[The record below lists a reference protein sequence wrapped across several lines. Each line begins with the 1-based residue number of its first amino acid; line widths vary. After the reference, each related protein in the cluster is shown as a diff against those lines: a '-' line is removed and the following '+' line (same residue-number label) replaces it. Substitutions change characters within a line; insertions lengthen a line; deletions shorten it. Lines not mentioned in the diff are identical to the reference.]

1 MPGLPVDLLLA
12 LLLTLLPQ
20 EWSDFAAAR
29 AREAQE
35 PAEAARVYER
45 LQDSREEASVAAL
58 LRLMDMDPVRRAER
72 FQLLISKNP
81 PAAVVEEGFKKLLDA
96 NDPQALDL
104 YPRIEKRL
112 SATFKKRAE
121 RVLLKIRFQARPA
134 ERPRLIQQVFGG
146 RSAYLRVIFGRLC
159 VEAGCSLSPKNWL
172 ELFRSALQVRDL
184 DLAGKCI
191 PHLKESKPDKNNY
204 LIGRYYFLKRDYT
217 TAVGFFR
224 KVKDGDEDHPYQE
237 ARCWLILKEHDKAR
251 EAFSRVGGSLL
262 PLGRL
267 SLARLDLIEG
277 DVESALKTAKT
288 IPAARTKRDALLACA
303 VVLASR
309 GDSARALKIIKDLK
323 PDAEIAYWK
332 ARWEGTMGADPSP
345 RGAPFN
351 YFHISALKS
360 PVAATPVAMP
370 AGGEP
375 HTFPEFLLSN
385 GLYGDVR
392 FYLDR
397 LRLSPEQEALVLE
410 GAREY
415 RREVS
420 VIYPHA
426 SKMLAASPETWD
438 LSVLARFFPRAFE
451 RSVLKACAES
461 GVPPEVVWAVMR
473 QESAFHPEALSPAG
487 AMGLMQLIPPT
498 WADNSLP
505 DENPWD
511 TESNIASGVRYLN
524 KLHTQLG
531 DWTYVAAAYNA
542 GEDAVQ
548 SWLRISATADGP
560 AFYTLIPFA
569 ETRAYVRSVLYNM
582 LMYRLLYPAPHAP
595 SAAPVTPTPPPSP
608 SQGE

>member
-1 MPGLPVDLLLA
+1 LAGLPVDLFLA

-20 EWSDFAAAR
+20 DWSDFASAR
-29 AREAQE
+29 ATEARA
-35 PAEAARVYER
+35 PADSARVYER
-45 LQDSREEASVAAL
+45 LQDSKEEAAVAAV
-58 LRLMDMDPVRRAER
+58 LRLMDLDPARRAAR
-72 FQLLISKNP
+72 FQLLLAKNP
-81 PAAVVEEGFKKLLDA
+81 PTAVVEEGFKKLLDA
-96 NDPQALDL
+96 NDPQALEL
-104 YPRIEKRL
+104 YPRCEKRMG
-112 SATFKKRAE
+112 AAFKKRAE

-159 VEAGCSLSPKNWL
+159 VEAACSLSPKNWS

-184 DLAGKCI
+184 DLAEKCI

-204 LIGRYYFLKRDYT
+204 LIGRYYFLKRDYAS
-217 TAVGFFR
+217 AVGFFR

-237 ARCWLILKEHDKAR
+237 GRCWLMLKDHDKAR

-262 PLGRL
+262 PIGRL

-277 DVESALKTAKT
+277 DVESALKTART

-309 GDSARALKIIKDLK
+309 GDTGRALKIIKDLK

-332 ARWEGTMGADPSP
+332 NRWEGTMGADLSP

-351 YFHISALKS
+351 YFHISTLKT
-360 PVAATPVAMP
+360 PVASTPVAMP
-370 AGGEP
+370 AGGDP
-375 HTFPEFLLSN
+375 HTFPEFLLSS

-392 FYLDR
+392 FYLER
-397 LRLSPEQEALVLE
+397 LRLSPEQEALILD

-426 SKMLAASPETWD
+426 SRMLAAPPDTWD
-438 LSVLARFFPRAFE
+438 LSVLSRFFPRAFE
-451 RSVLKACAES
+451 GSVLKACAES

-498 WADNSLP
+498 WAANSLP

-511 TESNIASGVRYLN
+511 TESNIASGVRYLK
-524 KLHTQLG
+524 KLYAQLG
-531 DWTYVAAAYNA
+531 DWVYVAAAYNA
-542 GEDAVQ
+542 GEDAVT
-548 SWLRISATADGP
+548 SWLRISATTDGP
-560 AFYTLIPFA
+560 AFYSLIPFA

-582 LMYRLLYPAPHAP
+582 LMYRLLYPAPPSP
-595 SAAPVTPTPPPSP
+595 SAAPARAPAS
-608 SQGE
+608 SGS